1 MTKEQLYSLW
11 SENLRALCSQIEL
24 NKKIIQIKIG
34 ESEYHQK
41 NLDAEIKVL
50 MLNYIFLL
58 ASWFDCSI
66 NLIINENS
74 KEGFLGKEIE
84 EIKNKPLAL
93 QWKICFNL
101 VICRKYN
108 LHYKSE
114 ILDYS
119 NLIKDTVK
127 KERYKKTLELIK
139 NIENIIIMR
148 NKIAHGQW
156 EHAFNSKK
164 THLSSIFDDFFKKYD
179 NIQKLDILLRI
190 FENIYLLIKNAVISL
205 RTFERDFDKILTQI
219 VLAEKRIH
227 NSDYKKYKQ
236 KFYMKE
242 KFCSEAKKIHRT
254 KFK

>member
-24 NKKIIQIKIG
+24 NKKMIQIKIG

-164 THLSSIFDDFFKKYD
+164 THLSSIFDDFF
-179 NIQKLDILLRI
+179 
-190 FENIYLLIKNAVISL
+190 
-205 RTFERDFDKILTQI
+205 
-219 VLAEKRIH
+219 
-227 NSDYKKYKQ
+227 
-236 KFYMKE
+236 
-242 KFCSEAKKIHRT
+242 
-254 KFK
+254 